1 MLHLKKLCVGI
12 KSFEM
17 LQEWQDNELKCNRQ
31 LFHTTRMKPKKIN
44 EILPDGS
51 IYWIAK
57 NKFFAR
63 QKIIEFQD
71 VIRRDGKSAC
81 KIIFDKKKPILTDYL
96 GNSDRAT
103 AKVKID
109 PGGHLR
115 KGVDKTELYD
125 GVTDRDPS
133 LTEARALMKDPDNA
147 NNAKFVGATVATG
160 TVSPNVSSP
169 TPPAI
174 GRSVNPSQIK
184 KRGSTPVGQSSIG
197 GAKRYTAQ

>member
-17 LQEWQDNELKCNRQ
+17 LQEWQDNELKCDRQ

-81 KIIFDKKKPILTDYL
+81 KIIFDKKLYKVAGIAHRPFQGWRYLTQEKVPQDIF
-96 GNSDRAT
+96 SDKNNNEIPSSMLAE
-103 AKVKID
+103 
-109 PGGHLR
+109 LNEF
-115 KGVDKTELYD
+115 GVL
-125 GVTDRDPS
+125 
-133 LTEARALMKDPDNA
+133 
-147 NNAKFVGATVATG
+147 
-160 TVSPNVSSP
+160 
-169 TPPAI
+169 
-174 GRSVNPSQIK
+174 
-184 KRGSTPVGQSSIG
+184 
-197 GAKRYTAQ
+197 

>member
-81 KIIFDKKKPILTDYL
+81 KIIFDKKLFCKHFY
-96 GNSDRAT
+96 
-103 AKVKID
+103 
-109 PGGHLR
+109 HLF
-115 KGVDKTELYD
+115 L
-125 GVTDRDPS
+125 
-133 LTEARALMKDPDNA
+133 
-147 NNAKFVGATVATG
+147 
-160 TVSPNVSSP
+160 
-169 TPPAI
+169 
-174 GRSVNPSQIK
+174 
-184 KRGSTPVGQSSIG
+184 
-197 GAKRYTAQ
+197 

>member
-1 MLHLKKLCVGI
+1 
-12 KSFEM
+12 M

-81 KIIFDKKKPILTDYL
+81 KIIFDKKLYKVAGIAHRPFQGWRYLTQEKVPQDIFSDKNNNEIPSSMMAELNEFGIL
-96 GNSDRAT
+96 
-103 AKVKID
+103 
-109 PGGHLR
+109 
-115 KGVDKTELYD
+115 
-125 GVTDRDPS
+125 
-133 LTEARALMKDPDNA
+133 
-147 NNAKFVGATVATG
+147 
-160 TVSPNVSSP
+160 
-169 TPPAI
+169 
-174 GRSVNPSQIK
+174 
-184 KRGSTPVGQSSIG
+184 
-197 GAKRYTAQ
+197 